1 MDPAFLQGEVARLE
15 AELAGLRMAPAE
27 PVGISQTAGV
37 DQLMA
42 ELHSAQAR
50 ARTRTQHIT
59 ALTTGPGRRSVGG
72 GGMGGCNGV
81 TAAAA
86 SAGSTEAS
94 REMPHAMCGMNV
106 LTSHLISEL
115 QRAGSDGA

>member
-72 GGMGGCNGV
+72 GGGGGV
-81 TAAAA
+81 RVWWRRV
-86 SAGSTEAS
+86 AGSHRRA
-94 REMPHAMCGMNV
+94 
-106 LTSHLISEL
+106 L
-115 QRAGSDGA
+115 QRGRRREG

>member
-1 MDPAFLQGEVARLE
+1 MDPAYLQGEVARLE

-50 ARTRTQHIT
+50 AHAHNTSR
-59 ALTTGPGRRSVGG
+59 PSRRG
-72 GGMGGCNGV
+72 
-81 TAAAA
+81 
-86 SAGSTEAS
+86 
-94 REMPHAMCGMNV
+94 
-106 LTSHLISEL
+106 
-115 QRAGSDGA
+115 RAGAAWAAGA